1 MIGIQRL
8 YRAALSLLM
17 CGVAFFA
24 VTSARGQVSP
34 EEIGNPR
41 LRIAEEKYFPQLH
54 SIQQSIAGSKF
65 PFQFKLARYLKAK
78 PGQREAADS
87 NGIEFVYFQER
98 VVLKISGIYKAA
110 YNPTRLTRNERAD
123 RVFEDI
129 VIPMLRLVAKQIPKD
144 ADFEGVGF
152 EIIYDTRNAGSA
164 YDYEGKEVLTAVFDR
179 DDAVLL
185 ANATVNSDRQQILNH
200 SEAFLNGE
208 DLGLALGQHD
218 SLNVEALNRSLP
230 RHATEVPTTFHERA
244 AYDADVSTAKISP
257 ALSVTQTIPGSTSA
271 PSFADAMRLQSQFQP
286 QLNAIVKE
294 EGTRFHLEEG
304 TAPAFEIGGNQTL
317 LHLTLRNTLSFE
329 KSTTSIY
336 RRAAQSFDL
345 FLAPEL
351 RELTRRLPENG
362 EFDALE
368 LSVLNHLGSERI
380 PSETIDYI
388 CPLDSMR
395 QFVANRISSQDLI
408 NQSVVLVNGV
418 RIGLNLQLV
427 E

>member
-1 MIGIQRL
+1 MIRIKQFH
-8 YRAALSLLM
+8 RATLSLLTG
-17 CGVAFFA
+17 GVALVA
-24 VTSARGQVSP
+24 VASSFGQVSP
-34 EEIGNPR
+34 EEIVNPR
-41 LRIAEEKYFPQLH
+41 LKSAEERYFPQLH

-87 NGIEFVYFQER
+87 NGIEFVYFQQR

-110 YNPTRLTRNERAD
+110 FNPSRLTRNERAD
-123 RVFEDI
+123 RTFQDT
-129 VIPMLRLVAKQIPKD
+129 VIPILRVVAKQIPKD
-144 ADFEGVGF
+144 ADFEGIGF

-179 DDAVLL
+179 DDAVLF
-185 ANATVNSDRQQILNH
+185 ANATLNSDRQQILNR
-200 SEAFLNGE
+200 SEIFLNGE

-218 SLNVEALNRSLP
+218 SFNVEALNRSLP
-230 RHATEVPTTFHERA
+230 RLATEVPSMSPEHA
-244 AYDADVSTAKISP
+244 AYTTDTSSLKIST
-257 ALSVTQTIPGSTSA
+257 ALSVTQTVPATTPA
-271 PSFADAMRLQSQFQP
+271 PTFADAMRLQSQFQP

-294 EGTRFHLEEG
+294 EGTRFHFEEG
-304 TAPAFEIGGNQTL
+304 TSPEFEIGGNQTL
-317 LHLTLRNTLSFE
+317 LHLTLRNTLTFE

-362 EFDALE
+362 DFDALE
-368 LSVLNHLGSERI
+368 LSVLNHLGSEKI

>member
-1 MIGIQRL
+1 MIRNQRY
-8 YRAALSLLM
+8 YRAALSLLT
-17 CGVAFFA
+17 GVVALFA
-24 VTSARGQVSP
+24 VASAFGQVSP
-34 EEIGNPR
+34 EEIANPR
-41 LRIAEEKYFPQLH
+41 LKSAEENYFPQLN
-54 SIQQSIAGSKF
+54 SLQQSIAGSKF

-78 PGQREAADS
+78 PGQREASDPS
-87 NGIEFVYFQER
+87 GIEFVYFQQR

-110 YNPTRLTRNERAD
+110 FNPTRLTRNERAG
-123 RVFEDI
+123 RTFQDI
-129 VIPMLRLVAKQIPKD
+129 VIPILRMVAKQIPKD

-152 EIIYDTRNAGSA
+152 EIIYDTRNIDSA

-179 DDAVLL
+179 DDAFLL
-185 ANATVNSDRQQILNH
+185 ANATQNSDRQQILNR
-200 SEAFLNGE
+200 SEVFLNGE

-230 RHATEVPTTFHERA
+230 RHATEVPSTFPERVS
-244 AYDADVSTAKISP
+244 YGGDVSTAKISP
-257 ALSVTQTIPGSTSA
+257 AISVTRTIPASTPA
-271 PSFADAMRLQSQFQP
+271 PTFADAMRLQSQFQP

-351 RELTRRLPENG
+351 RELTRRLPEDG
-362 EFDALE
+362 DFDALE
-368 LSVLNHLGSERI
+368 LSVLNHLGSERT